1 MKYPINP
8 HTGEEWTMEDEYSKH
23 TSIHQ
28 KTTPEPPPQT
38 KTSKPFIIAIEGIDG
53 AGKATLAKALAKLL
67 NASAISFPQ
76 YGKTEGAKRAVELL
90 DPECVSLESSP
101 LEIASAFADDRRESK
116 HLLQGDGVIV
126 IDRYV
131 ASNGAYLVGQTGN
144 FGDAN
149 YFGLLEFESNGLP
162 KPDLQILV
170 ETPVDVAVD
179 RARRRAGERGQDTF
193 ERDVEL
199 QEKVRAAYLE
209 MVKRSWM
216 SPWIVVE
223 QGSPAQDVAKAKWYL
238 SRYHGLLPVN
248 KEEDNEC

>member
-8 HTGEEWTMEDEYSKH
+8 HTGKEWTMEDGYSKH

-28 KTTPEPPPQT
+28 KTTPEPPPQP

-76 YGKTEGAKRAVELL
+76 YGKTDGAKRAVKLL
-90 DPECVSLESSP
+90 NPEYASLEYDP
-101 LEIASAFADDRRESK
+101 LNIASAFADDRRESK

-131 ASNGAYLVGQTGN
+131 ASNGAYLVGHTGN
-144 FGDAN
+144 FDDAN
-149 YFGLLEFESNGLP
+149 YFDLLEFKSNGLP

-179 RARRRAGERGQDTF
+179 RARRRAGNRGQDTF

-216 SPWIVVE
+216 SPWIVVKQDDPLKAFVQILEE
-223 QGSPAQDVAKAKWYL
+223 Q
-238 SRYHGLLPVN
+238 PVYVTGD
-248 KEEDNEC
+248 KK